1 MKKRELCGIY
11 FRVKRDGKYE
21 NICFTDMTDLEQKR
35 AIYDF
40 SPEALRNMCMVLAG
54 VVRNLGDMFDISA
67 VDGEEKMREIL
78 FRSKRLDNREWI
90 IGHLLKYEDG
100 AARIVPNNTDIFCF
114 EKDESIAHRVD
125 PKTVGQYT
133 GFVDK
138 NGKKIFEGDILSVCN
153 SKAFLFVVEWN
164 GNQYVLKCTSN
175 GVADNILNVIESPED
190 VEVVGNIYDNTN
202 PLKGGVNDG

>member
-1 MKKRELCGIY
+1 
-11 FRVKRDGKYE
+11 
-21 NICFTDMTDLEQKR
+21 
-35 AIYDF
+35 
-40 SPEALRNMCMVLAG
+40 
-54 VVRNLGDMFDISA
+54 
-67 VDGEEKMREIL
+67 MREIV
-78 FRSKRLDNREWI
+78 FRGKDINNKGWGYGALVQQQDDPLREKTLI
-90 IGHLLKYEDG
+90 ISYSNYQYGDFSEAVIHE
-100 AARIVPNNTDIFCF
+100 
-114 EKDESIAHRVD
+114 VD
-125 PKTVGQYT
+125 PETVGQYT

-175 GVADNILNVIESPED
+175 GVSDNILNVIESPED